1 MGALARGRGD
11 NASNGRKGEHFVH
24 QSYGRTAVVLDSHA
38 LWAEAVE
45 CVLSRVGVD
54 VVGKTTTGA
63 EALALV
69 QRLRPDL
76 FVTDVA
82 AADGENA
89 GLTCLREARQYLPE
103 LRGIVLSLSEE
114 TQQIDSAFQ
123 AGAAAYVLK
132 SAHPDDLASAV
143 RQAFAHSV
151 YFSSSGG
158 LWNDHAREGSV
169 SADRAELT
177 KREREILKLAT
188 EGHSNAELARMLWVT
203 EQTVKFHLSNTYRK
217 LNVSNRTEA
226 ARWAQVNGLVPTPNQ
241 IVAA

>member
-1 MGALARGRGD
+1 
-11 NASNGRKGEHFVH
+11 VH
-24 QSYGRTAVVLDSHA
+24 QSISRTAIVLDRHP

-45 CVLSRVGVD
+45 GVLRRVGVD
-54 VVGKTTTGA
+54 IVGKATTGGD
-63 EALALV
+63 ALALV

-76 FVTDVA
+76 LVTDLG
-82 AADGENA
+82 AADGDHA
-89 GLTCLREARQYLPE
+89 GLTCLREARQRVPE
-103 LRGIVLSLSEE
+103 LRAVVLSLSDDSKE
-114 TQQIDSAFQ
+114 IDAALQ

-151 YFSSSGG
+151 YFAPPAGT
-158 LWNDHAREGSV
+158 WNGNTLHRGME

-177 KREREILKLAT
+177 KREREILQLVA
-188 EGHSNAELARMLWVT
+188 EGYSNAQLARMLWVT
-203 EQTVKFHLSNTYRK
+203 EQTVKFHLSNVYRK

-226 ARWAQVNGLVPTPNQ
+226 ARWAQLQGLVPTPGQ

>member
-1 MGALARGRGD
+1 M
-11 NASNGRKGEHFVH
+11 H
-24 QSYGRTAVVLDSHA
+24 QSISRTAIVLDRHP

-45 CVLSRVGVD
+45 GVLRRVGVD
-54 VVGKTTTGA
+54 IVGKATTGGD
-63 EALALV
+63 ALALV

-76 FVTDVA
+76 LVTDIG
-82 AADGENA
+82 AADGEHA
-89 GLTCLREARQYLPE
+89 GLTCLREARQRVPE
-103 LRGIVLSLSEE
+103 LRAVVLSLSDDSKE
-114 TQQIDSAFQ
+114 IDAALQ

-151 YFSSSGG
+151 YFASPAGT
-158 LWNDHAREGSV
+158 WNGNTLHRGME

-177 KREREILKLAT
+177 KREREILQLVA
-188 EGHSNAELARMLWVT
+188 EGYSNAQLARMLWVT
-203 EQTVKFHLSNTYRK
+203 EQTVKFHLSNVYRK

-226 ARWAQVNGLVPTPNQ
+226 ARWAQLHGLVPTPGQ